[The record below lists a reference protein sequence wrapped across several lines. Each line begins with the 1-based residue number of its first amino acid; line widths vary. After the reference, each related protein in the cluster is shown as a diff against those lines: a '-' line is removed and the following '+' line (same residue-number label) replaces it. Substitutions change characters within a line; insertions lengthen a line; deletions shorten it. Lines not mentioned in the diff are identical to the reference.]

1 MAGFNQQVQVLST
14 YVSISNIR
22 RHGYLWPTKVMPD
35 HKDGHCILNLKKVM
49 PDY

>member
-1 MAGFNQQVQVLST
+1 MAGFNQQVQVLFT
-14 YVSISNIR
+14 YV

-35 HKDGHCILNLKKVM
+35 HKDGHCILNFKKVM